1 MAKGA
6 LGWLTR
12 SRKSDTLCAQ
22 GTPKT
27 MATKKR
33 AASRAASPRPSSK
46 KRTLPPV
53 PHGQHELVIITGI
66 SGAGKASALKT
77 FEDLGYYAVDNLPVG
92 LLLNFADLV
101 RDSAEIERAALVVDI
116 REGARLDKL
125 PQLLQSL
132 RSSLKTTVLFLEAN
146 EDALLRRYSE
156 TRRPHPLGRK
166 TSVKAS
172 LVSERR
178 RLRPVREVADLVVD
192 TTKFNVHELRNL
204 LTERFQ
210 SAEREQNILISCVS
224 FGFREGVPEDA
235 DLMFDVR
242 FLPNPHFIPKFRPFT
257 GRNPQ
262 VARYILSFPQTK
274 EFIAR
279 ISELLVYLIPHY
291 IREGKS
297 YLTIAFGCT
306 GGKHRSVL
314 IAEEVK
320 KRLAKSGYNVKVVH
334 RDSPVGA

>member
-1 MAKGA
+1 MP
-6 LGWLTR
+6 
-12 SRKSDTLCAQ
+12 S
-22 GTPKT
+22 
-27 MATKKR
+27 KKR
-33 AASRAASPRPSSK
+33 APSRAVRKASLSK
-46 KRTLPPV
+46 KRVTRHV
-53 PHGQHELVIITGI
+53 PHEQHELVIITGI

-77 FEDLGYYAVDNLPVG
+77 FEDLGFYAVDNLPVG
-92 LLLNFADLV
+92 LISNFADLV
-101 RDSAEIERAALVVDI
+101 RDSTEIERAALVVDI
-116 REGARLDKL
+116 REGARIDKL
-125 PQLLQSL
+125 PQMLQALRGSL
-132 RSSLKTTVLFLEAN
+132 QTTVLYLEAD
-146 EDALLRRYSE
+146 EDALVRRYSE
-156 TRRPHPLGRK
+156 TRRPHPLGRR

-172 LVSERR
+172 LRDERR
-178 RLRPVREVADLVVD
+178 RLQPVRAVADLVVD
-192 TTKFNVHELRNL
+192 TTKFNVHELRTL

-210 SAEREQNILISCVS
+210 SAERKQNTLISCVS
-224 FGFREGVPEDA
+224 FGFRQGVPEDA

-257 GRNPQ
+257 GKNPQ

-274 EFIAR
+274 EFISR

-320 KRLAKSGYNVKVVH
+320 KRLAKAGYNVKVVH
-334 RDSPVGA
+334 RDSPMGE

>member
-1 MAKGA
+1 M
-6 LGWLTR
+6 
-12 SRKSDTLCAQ
+12 
-22 GTPKT
+22 P
-27 MATKKR
+27 TKKR
-33 AASRAASPRPSSK
+33 ATSRAAPK
-46 KRTLPPV
+46 KRRPGKRTATPTV
-53 PHGQHELVIITGI
+53 HDQHELVIISGI
-66 SGAGKASALKT
+66 SGAGKGSALKT
-77 FEDLGYYAVDNLPVG
+77 FEDLGFYAVDNLPVG
-92 LLLNFADLV
+92 LISNFADLV
-101 RDSAEIERAALVVDI
+101 RDSTEIERAALVVDI

-125 PQLLQSL
+125 PQLLQALRGSL
-132 RSSLKTTVLFLEAN
+132 RTTVLFLEAD
-146 EDALLRRYSE
+146 EDALVRRYSE

-172 LVSERR
+172 LQAERR
-178 RLRPVREVADLVVD
+178 RLQPVRAVADLVVD
-192 TTKFNVHELRNL
+192 TTKFNVHELRTL

-210 SAEREQNILISCVS
+210 SAERKQNALISCVS
-224 FGFREGVPEDA
+224 FGFRQGVPEDA

-320 KRLAKSGYNVKVVH
+320 KRLAKAGHNVKVVH
-334 RDSPVGA
+334 RDSPTSG

>member
-1 MAKGA
+1 MSTKRRA
-6 LGWLTR
+6 
-12 SRKSDTLCAQ
+12 
-22 GTPKT
+22 TP
-27 MATKKR
+27 R
-33 AASRAASPRPSSK
+33 AAK
-46 KRTLPPV
+46 KKSVLKGRSVAPPT
-53 PHGQHELVIITGI
+53 PHSLHELVIITGI
-66 SGAGKASALKT
+66 SGAGKLSALKT

-132 RSSLKTTVLFLEAN
+132 RSSLKTTVLFLEAS
-146 EDALLRRYSE
+146 EDALVRRYSE

-172 LVSERR
+172 LRSERR
-178 RLRPVREVADLVVD
+178 RLQPVRAVADLVVD
-192 TTKFNVHELRNL
+192 TTRFNVHELRSL

-210 SAEREQNILISCVS
+210 SSERKQNALISCVS
-224 FGFREGVPEDA
+224 FGFRQGVPEDA

-274 EFIAR
+274 EFIQR

-320 KRLAKSGYNVKVVH
+320 KRLAKASYNVKVVH
-334 RDSPVGA
+334 RDSPVSG

>member
-1 MAKGA
+1 MA
-6 LGWLTR
+6 
-12 SRKSDTLCAQ
+12 S
-22 GTPKT
+22 
-27 MATKKR
+27 KKR
-33 AASRAASPRPSSK
+33 ATSLAAKKVSLSK
-46 KRTLPPV
+46 KRTVRPSV
-53 PHGQHELVIITGI
+53 TRDKHELVIITGI
-66 SGAGKASALKT
+66 GGAGKLSALKT

-101 RDSAEIERAALVVDI
+101 RDSTEIERAALVVDI

-132 RSSLKTTVLFLEAN
+132 RSSLKTTVLFLEAS

-172 LVSERR
+172 LLSERR
-178 RLRPVREVADLVVD
+178 RLQPVRDIADLVVD
-192 TTKFNVHELRNL
+192 TSKFNVHELRNL

-224 FGFREGVPEDA
+224 FGFRQGVPEDA

-257 GRNPQ
+257 GRNQQ

-320 KRLAKSGYNVKVVH
+320 KRLAKAGYNVKVVH
-334 RDSPVGA
+334 RDSPVGD

>member
-1 MAKGA
+1 MA
-6 LGWLTR
+6 
-12 SRKSDTLCAQ
+12 S
-22 GTPKT
+22 
-27 MATKKR
+27 KKR
-33 AASRAASPRPSSK
+33 AASRAAKKQPISK
-46 KRTLPPV
+46 KRIVLPPLA
-53 PHGQHELVIITGI
+53 HDQHELVIITGI
-66 SGAGKASALKT
+66 SGAGKLSALKT

-132 RSSLKTTVLFLEAN
+132 RSSLKTKVLFLEAN
-146 EDALLRRYSE
+146 EEALLRRYSE

-166 TSVKAS
+166 ASVKSS
-172 LVSERR
+172 LRSERR
-178 RLRPVREVADLVVD
+178 RLQPVRAIADLVVD
-192 TTKFNVHELRNL
+192 TSKFNVHELRNL

-210 SAEREQNILISCVS
+210 SAKQEQNILISCVS
-224 FGFREGVPEDA
+224 FGFRQGVPEDA

-279 ISELLVYLIPHY
+279 ISELLIYLIPHY

-314 IAEEVK
+314 ITEEVK
-320 KRLAKSGYNVKVVH
+320 KRLAKAGYNVKVVH